1 MGLVAYWIT
10 GKTSSSFLVQTG
22 ADISGPNCSN
32 RFAPRP
38 STSRT
43 SITVA
48 FFGKYLNP
56 WAPATAQKNETSP
69 RQKPKHIH
77 AATDPLVN
85 PGNPPHCHQ
94 TRSKAYSTGTHH
106 RMVTLAQSSPSCR
119 SARPLQINKAT
130 VMLGRELYKFR
141 VLADGR
147 FGTLYGLKSDITPC
161 PKSAA
166 TNAEDRMVDGC
177 AKERVNDL
185 ARRLSA
191 SFGRR
196 KVRLLG
202 R

>member
-1 MGLVAYWIT
+1 
-10 GKTSSSFLVQTG
+10 
-22 ADISGPNCSN
+22 
-32 RFAPRP
+32 
-38 STSRT
+38 
-43 SITVA
+43 
-48 FFGKYLNP
+48 
-56 WAPATAQKNETSP
+56 
-69 RQKPKHIH
+69 
-77 AATDPLVN
+77 
-85 PGNPPHCHQ
+85 
-94 TRSKAYSTGTHH
+94 
-106 RMVTLAQSSPSCR
+106 
-119 SARPLQINKAT
+119 
-130 VMLGRELYKFR
+130 MLGRELYKFR

-147 FGTLYGLKSDITPC
+147 FGTPYGLKSDITPC